1 MVKSP
6 RKVDERREILVTPG
20 LSVSYAGRGSGA
32 SITVVDNV
40 GVALCQGTITAVV
53 GESGSGKTS
62 LGRAL
67 VGLSSRSAG
76 PLHLQGK
83 DVSGPVRKRPG
94 FAHRLLQMVF
104 QDHAS
109 TLNPSLSVGR
119 IIARPLRLFGIV
131 PRGKEKEEVRGLLG
145 LVGLDAGIATRSS
158 LELSGGQKQRVAIA
172 RAFAGR
178 PDVVVCD
185 EITSALDVSVQA
197 SVLNF
202 LLSLQEKSGTSLLF
216 ISHDLG
222 VVRYIADEVLVMYLG
237 WICERGPADSIFA
250 GPNHP
255 YTTALMS
262 AVPVP
267 DPDDRREHV
276 RLDGIV
282 PSAADRP
289 SGCAFHTRCPWKA
302 GPVCE
307 NVKPPVREPRSGH
320 FIECHH
326 DIETLSAL
334 AHQRGVQS
342 REGAGVTLS

>member
-1 MVKSP
+1 
-6 RKVDERREILVTPG
+6 
-20 LSVSYAGRGSGA
+20 
-32 SITVVDNV
+32 
-40 GVALCQGTITAVV
+40 
-53 GESGSGKTS
+53 
-62 LGRAL
+62 
-67 VGLSSRSAG
+67 
-76 PLHLQGK
+76 
-83 DVSGPVRKRPG
+83 
-94 FAHRLLQMVF
+94 MVF